1 MWRYVVQFMSVVEYQ
16 HKIIKCMWSFQRQ
29 SKSSQSQTCQIIQIT
44 QITQITWN
52 HMKCIQI
59 TWNDSW
65 LCQVSLS
72 TTKHAICLMP
82 QVRQAILRSCRNWA
96 SDMGVSWQNAN
107 AKNLQKKKCSFHKW
121 KMMKAKNH
129 AEKGFTVQK
138 KHLKTCKSIAIGLTQ
153 VTCHVSC
160 DSCVSGALN
169 SNLMPSK
176 RWLAMATSVC
186 RPLPRPPS
194 NSAWLRLKAP
204 TLRRPSKPKHRAE
217 QFFEG
222 KTSKTY
228 KVTSIH
234 ISYIESRQVSCRRSY
249 LTTQIGCK
257 ESNEQRNNWNNHKLN
272 RVLQEQKQQTWLAS
286 KRS

>member
-1 MWRYVVQFMSVVEYQ
+1 MHVKLPEAKQKQ
-16 HKIIKCMWSFQRQ
+16 P
-29 SKSSQSQTCQIIQIT
+29 KSNLSNHTNHT
-44 QITQITWN
+44 NHTN
-52 HMKCIQI
+52 HMKSHEMH
-59 TWNDSW
+59 TNHMKW
-65 LCQVSLS
+65 LMTVSGVLKHHEACNLLDATGSPSHFEKLPELS
-72 TTKHAICLMP
+72 FWHGCL
-82 QVRQAILRSCRNWA
+82 L
-96 SDMGVSWQNAN
+96 
-107 AKNLQKKKCSFHKW
+107 AKCKCKKFTKKKCSFHKW

>member
-1 MWRYVVQFMSVVEYQ
+1 MQFAWCHRFAKPFWEAAG
-16 HKIIKCMWSFQRQ
+16 
-29 SKSSQSQTCQIIQIT
+29 TELL
-44 QITQITWN
+44 TW
-52 HMKCIQI
+52 
-59 TWNDSW
+59 
-65 LCQVSLS
+65 VSPGKMQMQKPWE
-72 TTKHAICLMP
+72 KHVPFTNERWWKQKTMRKKDL
-82 QVRQAILRSCRNWA
+82 LYK
-96 SDMGVSWQNAN
+96 
-107 AKNLQKKKCSFHKW
+107 KN
-121 KMMKAKNH
+121 
-129 AEKGFTVQK
+129 
-138 KHLKTCKSIAIGLTQ
+138 HLKTCKSIAIGLTQ
-153 VTCHVSC
+153 VTCHVTSC

-234 ISYIESRQVSCRRSY
+234 ISYIESRQVSCRRSC

-272 RVLQEQKQQTWLAS
+272 RVLQEQKQQTWSAS

>member
-1 MWRYVVQFMSVVEYQ
+1 M
-16 HKIIKCMWSFQRQ
+16 KCMKWLMTVSGVLKHHEACNLLDATGSPSHFEKLPELSFWHG
-29 SKSSQSQTCQIIQIT
+29 CLLA
-44 QITQITWN
+44 
-52 HMKCIQI
+52 KCK
-59 TWNDSW
+59 
-65 LCQVSLS
+65 C
-72 TTKHAICLMP
+72 
-82 QVRQAILRSCRNWA
+82 
-96 SDMGVSWQNAN
+96 
-107 AKNLQKKKCSFHKW
+107 KKDLLYK
-121 KMMKAKNH
+121 
-129 AEKGFTVQK
+129 K

-234 ISYIESRQVSCRRSY
+234 ISYIESRQVSCRRSC

-272 RVLQEQKQQTWLAS
+272 RVLQEQKQQTWSAS